1 MTTEVSKKITKN
13 VCDKEKKRREGGGRG
28 DVRGI
33 VAVLSDAISP
43 LEQMCQKME
52 RTAGEM
58 KGLNLC
64 V

>member
-1 MTTEVSKKITKN
+1 MTTEAGKRITKN
-13 VCDKEKKRREGGGRG
+13 VRDKEKKRGGGGRR

-33 VAVLSDAISP
+33 VAVLSGAISP

>member
-1 MTTEVSKKITKN
+1 MSEKITKN
-13 VCDKEKKRREGGGRG
+13 VRDKEKKRGGGGEGGGRG

-33 VAVLSDAISP
+33 VAVLSDEISP
-43 LEQMCQKME
+43 LEQMCQETE

-58 KGLNLC
+58 KGLNRC